1 MRKLC
6 LLILIF
12 LNLCLSAQQTEF
24 IPVPS
29 SAQLEAQQMEFY
41 LFVHFGPNTFTG
53 QEWGYGDE
61 PAEVFNPTAL
71 DCGQWCRIAKAAG
84 AKGIIITAKH
94 HDGFCLFPSKYS
106 THTVRESKWMDG
118 KGDVLRQLSDSCKFY
133 GLKFG
138 VYLSPWDR
146 NHPDYGTDAYNKVYT
161 GMIREVFENYGPIWE
176 FWFDGACGE
185 GPNGKKQV
193 YDWDLFH
200 STIRQL
206 SPQTVM
212 FSDVGPDLRWVGN
225 ENGFAGITHWYT
237 LNTKGYT
244 PGSGAPS
251 QDTLTSGNVYGEFY
265 IPAECDVSIR
275 NGWFYRPQE
284 DSTVK
289 SAGQLF
295 NIYLKSV
302 GRGANLLLNVPPDT
316 RGRFASPDSAALMQ
330 FKKLNDNAF
339 ANDLL
344 SGSKFKTKSGRK
356 ALLVD
361 TYVLKKPVPVNCL
374 ILKEELKNG
383 QAVVSGFAEFFVDGK
398 SVFKIPFSTIGHKRI
413 LTFNTIETDKINVVI
428 ATAKVKPSLLK
439 AEAYRVDEGLLERQ

>member
-1 MRKLC
+1 MRKL
-6 LLILIF
+6 LILACVVLII
-12 LNLCLSAQQTEF
+12 SANAQNPDNN
-24 IPVPS
+24 IPSPS
-29 SAQLEAQQMEFY
+29 PAQLEAQQMEFY
-41 LFVHFGPNTFTG
+41 LFAHFGPNTFTG
-53 QEWGYGDE
+53 LEWGHGDE
-61 PAEVFNPTAL
+61 AAEVFNPTAL

-118 KGDVLRQLSDSCKFY
+118 KGDVLRQLSDSCKVY

-146 NHPDYGTDAYNKVYT
+146 NHPDYGTDIYNKVYA

-185 GPNGKKQV
+185 GSNGKKQV

-200 STIRQL
+200 NTIRQL
-206 SPQTVM
+206 SPNTLM

-225 ENGFAGITHWYT
+225 ENGFAGSTHWYT
-237 LNTKGYT
+237 LNTDGYT
-244 PGSGAPS
+244 PGSGAPA
-251 QDTLTSGNVYGEFY
+251 QDTLTAGNKYGAFY

-275 NGWFYRPQE
+275 NGWFYRSQE

-316 RGRFASPDSAALMQ
+316 RGHLAAPDSAALMQ
-330 FKKLNDNAF
+330 FKKLRDEAFSNNLLNTAGFKKSHDKGSVVINTYNLKNAVS
-339 ANDLL
+339 L
-344 SGSKFKTKSGRK
+344 
-356 ALLVD
+356 
-361 TYVLKKPVPVNCL
+361 NCL
-374 ILKEELKNG
+374 ILKEDLNKG
-383 QAVVSGFAEFFVDGK
+383 QAVAEGYAELYKYGK
-398 SVFKIPFSTIGHKRI
+398 AVLNIPFTTIGNKRI
-413 LTFNTIETDKINVVI
+413 LTFPNTEIDELRIVI
-428 ATAKVKPSLLK
+428 THSKSQPYLLAT
-439 AEAYRVDEGLLERQ
+439 EGYNIDNKLIGK

>member
-1 MRKLC
+1 MRKLF
-6 LLILIF
+6 LLILLITGF
-12 LNLCLSAQQTEF
+12 SLFAQQTEK

-29 SAQLEAQQMEFY
+29 PAQLEAQQMEFY
-41 LFVHFGPNTFTG
+41 LFTHCGPNTFTG
-53 QEWGYGDE
+53 EEWGHGDE
-61 PAEVFNPTAL
+61 AAEVFNPTAL

-106 THTVRESKWMDG
+106 THTVRESSWMDG
-118 KGDVLRQLSDSCKFY
+118 KGDVLRQLSDSCKAY

-146 NHPDYGTDAYNKVYT
+146 NHPDYGTDAYNKVYA
-161 GMIREVFENYGPIWE
+161 GMIEEVFANYGPIWE

-200 STIRQL
+200 STIRRL

-212 FSDVGPDLRWVGN
+212 FSDVGPDFRWVGN
-225 ENGFAGITHWYT
+225 ENGFAGKTHWYN
-237 LNTKGYT
+237 LNTRGFT
-244 PGSGAPS
+244 PGSGAPL
-251 QDTLTSGNVYGEFY
+251 QDTLTVGNKFGEFF

-275 NGWFYRPQE
+275 KGWFYRPEE
-284 DSTVK
+284 DTTVK

-295 NIYLKSV
+295 DIYLKSV

-316 RGRFASPDSAALMQ
+316 RGRFAAPDSAALMQ
-330 FKKLNDNAF
+330 FKKLRDEAF
-339 ANDLL
+339 ASNLL
-344 SGSKFKTKSGRK
+344 AESRFKTKKGQK
-356 ALLVD
+356 KLLVN
-361 TYVLKKPVPVNCL
+361 TYKLDSVVPVNCL

-383 QAVVSGFAEFFVDGK
+383 QAVESGFAEFFKDGE
-398 SVFKIPFSTIGHKRI
+398 SVNVIQFSTIGHKRI
-413 LTFNTIETDKINVVI
+413 LTFKTVEADKIKIVI
-428 ATAKVKPSLLK
+428 TSAKTEPLLLE
-439 AEAYRVDEGLLERQ
+439 AEAYKMDERLIEH

>member
-1 MRKLC
+1 MRKLF

-12 LNLCLSAQQTEF
+12 VNLSLFAQQTEN
-24 IPVPS
+24 IPIPS
-29 SAQLEAQQMEFY
+29 PAQLEAQEMEFY
-41 LFVHFGPNTFTG
+41 LFTHFGPNTFTG
-53 QEWGYGDE
+53 EEWGHGDE

-106 THTVRESKWMDG
+106 THTVRQSSWMNG
-118 KGDVLRQLSDSCKFY
+118 KGDVLRQFSDSCKVY

-161 GMIREVFENYGPIWE
+161 GMIEEVFASYGQIWE

-193 YDWDLFH
+193 YDWDLFY

-212 FSDVGPDLRWVGN
+212 FSDVGPDFRWVGN
-225 ENGFAGITHWYT
+225 ENGFAGKTHWYS
-237 LNTKGYT
+237 LNTAGFT

-251 QDTLTSGNVYGEFY
+251 QDTLTVGNKFGEFY

-275 NGWFYRPQE
+275 KGWFYRSQE
-284 DSTVK
+284 DTTVK

-295 NIYLKSV
+295 DIYIKSV

-316 RGRFASPDSAALMQ
+316 RGRFAAPDSAALMQ
-330 FKKLNDNAF
+330 FKKLRDDAF
-339 ANDLL
+339 ANDILA
-344 SGSKFKTKSGRK
+344 GSKFKTKKGQK
-356 ALLVD
+356 KLLVN
-361 TYVLKKPVPVNCL
+361 TYKLDSIVPVNCL

-383 QAVVSGFAEFFVDGK
+383 QVVKSGFAEFFKNGK
-398 SVFKIPFSTIGHKRI
+398 SVNVIQFSTIGHKRI
-413 LTFNTIETDKINVVI
+413 LTFNTVEADKIKIVI
-428 ATAKVKPSLLK
+428 TSAKTEPLLLRTEAFKIDESLIL
-439 AEAYRVDEGLLERQ
+439 D